1 MRKTVGLGED
11 NFQTLIEENHFFIDK
26 TLFIQEFLNSDAKVA
41 LVTRPRRFGKTL
53 NMSMLASFLDI
64 TKNTKS
70 LFEDKKIMQTACA
83 NEINQYPVI
92 FVSFKNAKGEKEDA
106 IKLLKKAL
114 FDEYKRF
121 DFIYEH
127 LSNNTKEEYKL
138 VWQGLKNQNN
148 MELTDIN
155 DCLQL
160 LCQFLYEYYGKKVIL
175 LIDEYDT
182 PFIEAHNHGY
192 YDEVHSGL
200 AAILITSLKGNDYL
214 KKAMLTGIQRIAKE
228 NIFSGLNNLSVYG
241 VNHEKYAIYFGLLEN
256 EAKMFLEYF
265 GLDFTKEV
273 KDLYDGYRI
282 GGIEIYNPWSI
293 SNYASEKKL
302 DTYWKNSSNNVM
314 VKKALG
320 CCSTIFSMKYNELIA
335 NGETIVN
342 ADLSTSYYE
351 DIKDATLWAL
361 LINSGYLT
369 IIKTIDRDT
378 YKVKIPNEEV
388 REDFKDITAHYLHID
403 NQILFGLETAF
414 KMKNFDEIR
423 VYYQTYIMETS
434 SYHDFIDE
442 NSCHMLFLGL
452 CAYLYNSYKIN
463 SNREAGL
470 GRYDILLESKNIS
483 FPNYI
488 LEFKYTKEKDKCL
501 KTLAQEAIQQI
512 IDLNY
517 ATELN
522 GEVLYVGI
530 GQRGKQAE
538 IIFQIR

>member
-26 TLFIQEFLNSDAKVA
+26 TLLIQDFLESDAKVA
-41 LVTRPRRFGKTL
+41 LITRPRRFGKTL
-53 NMSMLASFLDI
+53 NMSMLANFLDI
-64 TKNTKS
+64 TKNSKY
-70 LFEDKKIMQTACA
+70 LFQDMNIMQTSYA
-83 NEINQYPVI
+83 NDINQYPVI
-92 FVSFKNAKGEKEDA
+92 FVSFKNAKGEKKDA

-121 DFIYEH
+121 DFIYYH
-127 LSNNTKEEYKL
+127 LSENSKEEYKM
-138 VWQGLKNQNN
+138 VWEGLKNQKNT
-148 MELTDIN
+148 ELTDIN

-160 LCQFLYEYYGKKVIL
+160 LCQFLFEYYGKKVIL

-182 PFIEAHNHGY
+182 PFIEAHGHGY

-200 AAILITSLKGNDYL
+200 AAILTTSLKGNNYL

-241 VNHEKYAIYFGLLEN
+241 VNHEKYAEYFGLLES
-256 EAKMFLEYF
+256 ETITFLEYF
-265 GLDFTKEV
+265 NLNFTKEV
-273 KDLYDGYRI
+273 KELYDGYRI

-320 CCSTIFSMKYNELIA
+320 SCSKIFSMKYNELIT
-335 NGETIVN
+335 NGETIIN

-351 DIKDATLWAL
+351 DMKDATLWAL

-369 IIKTIDRDT
+369 IIETIDHDT
-378 YKVKIPNEEV
+378 YRVRIPNEEV

-403 NQILFGLETAF
+403 NQILFGLEKAF
-414 KMKNFDEIR
+414 KKKNFDEIN
-423 VYYQTYIMETS
+423 VYYQTYVMETS
-434 SYHDFIDE
+434 SYHDFKNE

-452 CAYLYNSYKIN
+452 CAYLCNSYKIH
-463 SNREAGL
+463 SNREAGS
-470 GRYDILLESKNIS
+470 GRYDILLESKSIS
-483 FPNYI
+483 FPSYI
-488 LEFKYTKEKDKCL
+488 LEFKYTSEKNMSL
-501 KTLAQEAIQQI
+501 KDLAQEAIKQI
-512 IDLNY
+512 VNLNY
-517 ATELN
+517 AAELK
-522 GEVLYVGI
+522 GDVVYVGI
-530 GQRGKQAE
+530 GQSGKQAE
-538 IIFQIR
+538 LLFQIR